1 MYGKVLCISASA
13 AQAFHAVFVY
23 PFDIF
28 VHDLV
33 VRMDVVGEPDTI
45 LPQIKEVRA
54 KVKSA
59 SGLDEMMPVN
69 R

>member
-1 MYGKVLCISASA
+1 M
-13 AQAFHAVFVY
+13 QFFVY

-28 VHDLV
+28 VNDPV

-45 LPQIKEVRA
+45 LPRIKEVRA

>member
-1 MYGKVLCISASA
+1 M
-13 AQAFHAVFVY
+13 QFFVY

-28 VHDLV
+28 VKDLV

-45 LPQIKEVRA
+45 LPRIKEVRA

-59 SGLDEMMPVN
+59 SRLDEMMPVN